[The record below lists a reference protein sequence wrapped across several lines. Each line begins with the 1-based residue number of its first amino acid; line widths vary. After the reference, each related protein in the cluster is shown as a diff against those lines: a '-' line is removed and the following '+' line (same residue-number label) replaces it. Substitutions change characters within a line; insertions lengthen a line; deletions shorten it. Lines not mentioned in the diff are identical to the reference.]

1 MRRSFFLL
9 WCLIFFGAGA
19 VSASALLQA
28 EQCHVPADQVIEGNL
43 YVLCQRLVVEGR
55 VTGDVVGAALTADI
69 DGRVDGSVTMLAGR
83 LNVRGIVGSDI
94 YVAGPVIYLRPEARL
109 SSPSADVYTFALTT
123 QVNTPI
129 TGNVN
134 GAGYELLIGAPV
146 SGHINFAGT
155 SLTIDAPVGGDVVA
169 SVGSSTDTS
178 QQLRT
183 VTNWIEPELVLGA
196 PGLTVTENG
205 AIGGRLVYSSPNP
218 GTLNGPVGGG
228 VTYERVVPSSEL
240 AGNGSLTD
248 AVGGYL
254 QAVLRDYVATVL
266 VGVVLILAL
275 PRAVR
280 SSRQAIYRKPLPSFS
295 VGLIT
300 FVLSFPAFLLA
311 LIIGLAIVMLISLL
325 GFSDF
330 TITAAFVIGLLVVA
344 AGALFYFTAV
354 LVSRV
359 VVAVTVARP
368 LARRLG
374 VTPDSRVELLAALAI
389 GGLFLAAAS
398 ALPVVGILV
407 TALITFIGL
416 GAILIAMRRTNGA
429 ARPGSPAGDDESPHA
444 PPPPRL
450 LPRGPGTENLPDGF
464 TWWE

>member
-1 MRRSFFLL
+1 MRRSLFLL
-9 WCLIFFGAGA
+9 WSLLFFGVSA
-19 VSASALLQA
+19 VSASAMLQA

-43 YVLCQRLVVEGR
+43 YVFCQRLAVEGR
-55 VTGDVVGAALTADI
+55 VTGDVVGAALTAEI
-69 DGRVDGSVTMLAGR
+69 TGTVDGSVTMVAGR
-83 LNVRGIVGSDI
+83 LNVRGVVGADI
-94 YVAGPVIYLRPEARL
+94 YMAGPVIYLRPEARL
-109 SSPSADVYTFALTT
+109 SSQNADVYTFALTT
-123 QVNTPI
+123 QVNTPV

-134 GAGYELLIGAPV
+134 GAGYELFIGAPV

-178 QQLRT
+178 QQLRS
-183 VTNWIEPELVLGA
+183 VTNWIEPELVLGV
-196 PGLTVTENG
+196 PGLTLTGNG

-218 GTLNGPVGGG
+218 GTLAGPVGGG
-228 VTYERVVPSSEL
+228 VTYEPVIASSEL
-240 AGNGSLTD
+240 NANGSLGD
-248 AVGGYL
+248 AIGGYL
-254 QAVLRDYVATVL
+254 QAVLRDYIATLL

-300 FVLSFPAFLLA
+300 FVLSFPAVLLA
-311 LIIGLAIVMLISLL
+311 LIIGLAVVMLISLL
-325 GFSDF
+325 GFSGF

-344 AGALFYFTAV
+344 TGALFYFTAV

-359 VVAVTVARP
+359 VVAAMVARP
-368 LARRLG
+368 LARRMG
-374 VTPDSRVELLAALAI
+374 AAPDSRVELLASLAI
-389 GGLFLAAAS
+389 GGLILAAVS
-398 ALPVVGILV
+398 ALPVIGILV

-416 GAILIAMRRTNGA
+416 GAILLGLRRENRA
-429 ARPGSPAGDDESPHA
+429 ARPGSAASDDE
-444 PPPPRL
+444 PPPAPAPRL

-464 TWWE
+464 NWWE